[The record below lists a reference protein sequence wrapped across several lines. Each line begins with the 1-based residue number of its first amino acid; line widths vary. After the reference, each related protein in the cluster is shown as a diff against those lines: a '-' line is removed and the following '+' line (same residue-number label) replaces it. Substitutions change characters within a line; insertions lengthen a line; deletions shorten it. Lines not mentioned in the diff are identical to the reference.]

1 MNNNYA
7 QQFAIAFENKLNALE
22 KNAKSGTIYDIEVET
37 GNKFDRIVGS
47 YTMEYQRSNP
57 NFVKAQRMSHAF
69 VEKATGRLIKCATWK
84 APAKRGGDLASYI
97 NLSNPAEFLAAVEV
111 ADFAGGYL
119 YYRNENISRFTEAVA
134 RHEAGLPA

>member
-1 MNNNYA
+1 MNNYA
-7 QQFAIAFENKLNALE
+7 QQFAIAFENKLNAE
-22 KNAKSGTIYDIEVET
+22 ERNIKNGTIYDIEVEP
-37 GNKFDRIVGS
+37 GQKFDRIVMS
-47 YTMEYQRSNP
+47 YTMDYQRSNP
-57 NFVKAQRMSHAF
+57 NFVRAQRSAHAF
-69 VEKATGRLIKCATWK
+69 VEKATGRLIMCAGWK

-119 YYRNENISRFTEAVA
+119 YYRNENISKFTEAVA